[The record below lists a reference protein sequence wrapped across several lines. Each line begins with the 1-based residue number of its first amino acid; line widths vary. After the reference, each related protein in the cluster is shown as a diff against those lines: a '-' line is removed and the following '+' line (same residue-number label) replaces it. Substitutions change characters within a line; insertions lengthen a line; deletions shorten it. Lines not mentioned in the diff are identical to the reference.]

1 MQKNTSGIAE
11 SDDASQLMILKKQ
24 QGTEVVDGISK
35 YSKQEKQN
43 TSEDKCGSI
52 AGGPADAGQ
61 AGCTDQKADQN
72 AVITCDGASLGQDTA
87 INGIKKEAKCT
98 DSKNIALGSY
108 DTMGIGIICNHII
121 KQIFRAQKKKIK
133 K

>member
-1 MQKNTSGIAE
+1 MQKNTSGIAAT
-11 SDDASQLMILKKQ
+11 DDASQLMILKKQ
-24 QGTEVVDGISK
+24 QGTEVVNGISK

-52 AGGPADAGQ
+52 AGVPADAGQ

-72 AVITCDGASLGQDTA
+72 AGITGDGASIGQDA
-87 INGIKKEAKCT
+87 VLNGIKKEAKST
-98 DSKNIALGSY
+98 DSENIALGSY
-108 DTMGIGIICNHII
+108 DTMGIGIICNYII
-121 KQIFRAQKKKIK
+121 KQIFRTQKKKIK